1 MDSSNGQN
9 LNDSLP
15 EVNAENIVAEV
26 RTELS
31 EIDNMELSEHA
42 ARFDELHQKL
52 NTALSSIDGM

>member
-9 LNDSLP
+9 LNVSLP
-15 EVNAENIVAEV
+15 EVNAENLVAEV

>member
-15 EVNAENIVAEV
+15 EVNVENIVAEV

>member
-15 EVNAENIVAEV
+15 EVNAENLVAEV

-42 ARFDELHQKL
+42 ARFEELHQKL

>member
-15 EVNAENIVAEV
+15 EVNAENLVAEV